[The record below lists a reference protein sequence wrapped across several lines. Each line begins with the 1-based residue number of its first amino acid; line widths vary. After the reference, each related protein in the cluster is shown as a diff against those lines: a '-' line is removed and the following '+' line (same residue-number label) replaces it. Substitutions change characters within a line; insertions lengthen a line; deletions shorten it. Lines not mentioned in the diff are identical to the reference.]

1 MSDSVSTPNLP
12 PALPAGAFIQA
23 DNELDA
29 AKMIVVAL
37 KGLQKTQQERA
48 IRYASET
55 LGLSPVQPVPT
66 HIPAHIVEQPS
77 GGHPPDHSAKRAVDI
92 KQFSE
97 SKAPKSDNQF
107 AAVVAYY
114 YRFEAPV
121 EQRRDSID
129 DAVLRDAARLVVR
142 KRPSRMTLNN
152 AKNRGYLDAIGGGS
166 FRINTVGENLVAVTL
181 PNRDDKPRKKAVKNK
196 GSKKA
201 KAKKRAAA

>member
-1 MSDSVSTPNLP
+1 MSDPVSTPNLP
-12 PALPAGAFIQA
+12 PASPAIATIQA

-37 KGLQKTQQERA
+37 KGLQKNQQERA

-55 LGLSPVQPVPT
+55 LGLSTAQPVQPNA
-66 HIPAHIVEQPS
+66 PAHVVEPS
-77 GGHPPDHSAKRAVDI
+77 PTGHQPDHSAKRAVDI

-97 SKAPKSDNQF
+97 SKSPKSDNQF

-152 AKNRGYLDAIGGGS
+152 AKNRGYLDAIGGGN
-166 FRINTVGENLVAVTL
+166 FRINTVG
-181 PNRDDKPRKKAVKNK
+181 
-196 GSKKA
+196 
-201 KAKKRAAA
+201 